1 MASQSFEST
10 TKNASSTYHAINNPV
25 LLSLCPKSARLFF
38 HFFCRK
44 YRENNLVSFFNVIVM
59 IHKFDCMHTGTYIN
73 ESVRFNS
80 SFGNNIEMI
89 IWFLFL
95 LYCCDFYVPVCVR
108 GVG

>member
-1 MASQSFEST
+1 
-10 TKNASSTYHAINNPV
+10 
-25 LLSLCPKSARLFF
+25 
-38 HFFCRK
+38 
-44 YRENNLVSFFNVIVM
+44 M

-108 GVG
+108 GGGGETPLPFSLAWQKYRYRHTCISLEQKHLQMV